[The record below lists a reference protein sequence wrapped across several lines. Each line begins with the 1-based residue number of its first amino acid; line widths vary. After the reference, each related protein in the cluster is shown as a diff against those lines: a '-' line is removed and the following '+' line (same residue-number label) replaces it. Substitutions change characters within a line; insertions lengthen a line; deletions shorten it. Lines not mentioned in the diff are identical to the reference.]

1 MVKRLK
7 NQTGRYVKRYVNYV
21 VMRYNKSN
29 SLYYFKKRAGV
40 LMPQERLKTLEEL
53 QEVCVK
59 ENRIFE
65 GRILNLRSDDV
76 RTPSGHIAKREVAEH
91 KSAVGMLAVT
101 NRRTI
106 LLVRQYRYAVNE
118 IMLEVCAGLIE
129 KGEDPAQ
136 AAEREMQEEL
146 GVKAKTLQ
154 RIGEFYASP
163 GFCTEIFT
171 LFIASDLEE
180 SSLPQDEDENVS
192 VIEVSFDDIPLM
204 IREGKIRDSKTFAA
218 LSWLMAKEGIR
229 IDP

>member
-21 VMRYNKSN
+21 VMRYNNSN

-40 LMPQERLKTLEEL
+40 LMPQEKLKTLEEL

>member
-1 MVKRLK
+1 MVKGLK
-7 NQTGRYVKRYVNYV
+7 NQTGRYVNWYVNYV
-21 VMRYNKSN
+21 LMRYNKSN

-101 NRRTI
+101 DRKTI

-118 IMLEVCAGLIE
+118 IMLEICAGLIE

-146 GVKAKTLQ
+146 GVKAKNLQ

-192 VIEVSFDDIPLM
+192 VIEVAFDDIPLM